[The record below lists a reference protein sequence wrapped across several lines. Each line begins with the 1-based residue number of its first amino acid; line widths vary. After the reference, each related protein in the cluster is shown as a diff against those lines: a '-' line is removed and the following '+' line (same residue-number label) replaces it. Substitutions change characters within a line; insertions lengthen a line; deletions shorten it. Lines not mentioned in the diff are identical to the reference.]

1 MERRV
6 VITGIGAITPIGK
19 NVEEFWKAIQEGTCG
34 IDNITLFDTTNF
46 KVKVAAELK
55 DYNPEE
61 FLDRKAAKR
70 LDRYSQLAIIAAKE
84 AMEDSKIDM
93 SKEDATRIGVSI
105 SSGIGGLTTI
115 EEQKEILM
123 EKGPD
128 RVTPL
133 FIPLSI
139 NNMAT
144 GNVSI
149 ELGAK
154 GESFAISTACASSTH
169 AIGECY
175 RIIKHGYQD
184 VMIVGGSEASITPLA
199 VSGFMNIKALSTS
212 QDKTRASIPFDKE
225 RNGFVMGEGAG
236 VLILEELEHA
246 KKRGCKIYAEICG
259 YGVTSDA
266 HHITAPA
273 PGGEG
278 GARAMINAIKDANI
292 KPEEID
298 YINAHGTSTP
308 INDKFET
315 AAVKTVFKEHA
326 YNLSMSSIKGA
337 TGHLLG
343 AAGAVESIACIKAI
357 ENSFMPPTIGYKEKD
372 EECDLDIVPN
382 KGKKKK
388 INYAMNN
395 SLGFGGHNSSLIFKK
410 YKEEE

>member
-6 VITGIGAITPIGK
+6 VVTGIGAITPIGN
-19 NVEEFWKAIQEGTCG
+19 NVEEFWKAIQEGKCG
-34 IDNITLFDTTNF
+34 IDNISLFDTTDF
-46 KVKVAAELK
+46 KVKLAAEIK
-55 DYNPEE
+55 NYNPEE
-61 FLDRKAAKR
+61 FLDKKAAKR
-70 LDRYSQLAIIAAKE
+70 LDRYSQLALIAAKE
-84 AMEDSKIDM
+84 AMKDSKIDM
-93 SKEDATRIGVSI
+93 EKEDATRIGVSI

-115 EEQKEILM
+115 EEQEKVLIN
-123 EKGPD
+123 KGPD

-154 GESFAISTACASSTH
+154 GESFALSTACASSTH

-184 VMIVGGSEASITPLA
+184 IMVAGGSEASITKLGVA
-199 VSGFMNIKALSTS
+199 GFMNIKALSTS

-236 VLILEELEHA
+236 VIILEELEHA
-246 KKRGCKIYAEICG
+246 KKRGAKIYAEICG
-259 YGVTSDA
+259 YGATSDA

-278 GARAMINAIKDANI
+278 GARAMINALKDANI
-292 KPEEID
+292 KPEQID

-308 INDKFET
+308 MNDKFET
-315 AAVKTVFKEHA
+315 AAVKTAFKDHA
-326 YNLSMSSIKGA
+326 YKLTMSSIKGA

-343 AAGAVESIACIKAI
+343 AAGVVESIVCIKAI
-357 ENSFMPPTIGYKEKD
+357 ENSFVPPTIGYKEKD

-382 KGKKKK
+382 KGRNQEV
-388 INYAMNN
+388 NYAMNN

-410 YKEEE
+410 YM